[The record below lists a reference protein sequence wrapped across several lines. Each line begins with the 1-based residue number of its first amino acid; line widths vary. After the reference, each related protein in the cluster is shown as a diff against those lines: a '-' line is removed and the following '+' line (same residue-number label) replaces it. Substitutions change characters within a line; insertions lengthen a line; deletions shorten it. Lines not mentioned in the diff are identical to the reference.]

1 MQITITDDALLIMMG
16 LLLVV
21 LFPYIY
27 LFLIF
32 MMMTLIEL
40 IEYLGKIIHKFVNIT
55 IEYIFPVSIIFL
67 CYLAI
72 MHTISFALKQF

>member
-16 LLLVV
+16 LLSIT

-32 MMMTLIEL
+32 TMMTLIEL
-40 IEYLGKIIHKFVNIT
+40 IEHLGKIIHKFVKIT
-55 IEYIFPVSIIFL
+55 IEYIFPIAIIFL
-67 CYLAI
+67 FYLAI
-72 MHTISFALKQF
+72 IHVIGFA

>member
-32 MMMTLIEL
+32 TMMTLIEL
-40 IEYLGKIIHKFVNIT
+40 IEHLGKIIHKFVKIT
-55 IEYIFPVSIIFL
+55 IEYIFPVAIIFL
-67 CYLAI
+67 LYFYCIWRL
-72 MHTISFALKQF
+72 